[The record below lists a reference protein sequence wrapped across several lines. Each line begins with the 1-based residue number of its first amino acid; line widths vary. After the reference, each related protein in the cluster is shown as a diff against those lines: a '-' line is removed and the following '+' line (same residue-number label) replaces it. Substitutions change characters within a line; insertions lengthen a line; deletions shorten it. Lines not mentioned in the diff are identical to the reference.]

1 MNNTKI
7 EAGDKKPDVKKSI
20 QLSRKLSDKMKAE
33 ILKYTTSSSR
43 YDKGRVFG
51 LNKPS
56 GMGKIS
62 SKINGCSMG
71 ADKDGF
77 FVYTHRARCKSFPTP
92 LKITKKCIDFIETTG

>member
-1 MNNTKI
+1 MI
-7 EAGDKKPDVKKSI
+7 GKPILGQEKPNVKKSI
-20 QLSRKLSDKMKAE
+20 QLSRKLSSKMKAE
-33 ILKYTTSSSR
+33 ILKYVSSSSR

-62 SKINGCSMG
+62 SKVIGCSMG

-77 FVYTHRARCKSFPTP
+77 FVYTHRARSKSYANP
-92 LKITKKCIDFIETTG
+92 LKITKKWIDFIESTG